1 MGKIFHM
8 MGKSASG
15 KDTLFG
21 MLLAAEELHLH
32 RIVPC
37 TTRPMRSD
45 ETPGIQ
51 YYFKTKEELDDLT
64 AKGKVIEQRCYQT
77 IHGDWY
83 YFTVDDGQID
93 LENKN
98 YLMIGTFKTY
108 EKIRNYFGAEK
119 VVPLY
124 ISLND
129 GERLTRALQR
139 EKMQKEPK
147 YKEMCRRFLAD
158 EEDFSMEKQNE
169 LGIKKSFENDELTK
183 CFEEIKKEIMNY
195 ES

>member
-21 MLLAAEELHLH
+21 MLLASEELHLH
-32 RIVPC
+32 RIVPY

-51 YYFKTKEELDDLT
+51 YYFKTKEQLDEL
-64 AKGKVIEQRCYQT
+64 ASQGKVIEQRCYHT
-77 IHGDWY
+77 ACGDWY

-98 YLMIGTFKTY
+98 YLMIGTLETY
-108 EKIRNYFGAEK
+108 EKIRGYFGAEK
-119 VVPLY
+119 VIPLY
-124 ISLND
+124 ISLDD

-158 EEDFSMEKQNE
+158 EEDFSEEKQSA
-169 LGIKKSFENDELTK
+169 LGIKKHFENDELTG
-183 CFEEIKKEIMNY
+183 CFEEIKKEIMANQT
-195 ES
+195 